1 MDLSK
6 YKKELVP
13 DEEYVARI
21 IFEPHVSEDKRKVL
35 PTAFTLRDL
44 RPPEDYIS
52 VNRLILLEPTRANTD
67 YIRENE
73 TKKHGYA
80 RINVGAIHTYRQL
93 NTFALVKQYP
103 SKKIPSHAGIHV
115 FIGEHLCKGLG
126 DTYTPGFIAIAAY
139 MAQIA
144 EPVEF
149 TD

>member
-1 MDLSK
+1 MDLSE

-73 TKKHGYA
+73 TKKHEIGRA
-80 RINVGAIHTYRQL
+80 
-93 NTFALVKQYP
+93 
-103 SKKIPSHAGIHV
+103 HV
-115 FIGEHLCKGLG
+115 
-126 DTYTPGFIAIAAY
+126 
-139 MAQIA
+139 
-144 EPVEF
+144 
-149 TD
+149 